1 MKTKMEGKTESM
13 DKGGV
18 VVALMLIVV
27 AIIALWD
34 TTHMVDPDSFI
45 FPRAVAVSLI
55 GFSTLFILIQI
66 IAPYTGTNDEEGL
79 TGGSNLRRIGLVTM
93 MVMSSAL
100 MPWLGFLISG
110 VVAFIAIM
118 LFAMYDEWTPR
129 LKLVFPLVGVAI
141 VTGFYFLFAELL
153 LVPLPVGAIF
163 E

>member
-1 MKTKMEGKTESM
+1 MKTKLGVKMENI

-34 TTHMVDPDSFI
+34 TTHMVDPDSFM
-45 FPRAVAVSLI
+45 FPRAVAASLI

-66 IAPYTGTNDEEGL
+66 IAPYAGTNDEEGL
-79 TGGSNLRRIGLVTM
+79 AGGSNLRRTGLVSI
-93 MVMSSAL
+93 MVVSSAL

-110 VVAFIAIM
+110 VVAFIVIM
-118 LFAMYDEWTPR
+118 LLAMYDEWTPR
-129 LKLVFPLVGVAI
+129 LRLVFPLVGVTI
-141 VTGFYFLFAELL
+141 VIGFYFLFAELL
-153 LVPLPVGAIF
+153 LVPLPVGTIF